1 MANAE
6 RLDIVPARFQVIVTV
21 RPRYACR
28 RCDAGVLQADTPSWL
43 IEGGLPTEGTLAR
56 LCCTNRLM
64 AEAPLSPDRLIPR
77 LQ

>member
-1 MANAE
+1 MRSDGSRNE
-6 RLDIVPARFQVIVTV
+6 DFLDLIKEIRDKWMSV
-21 RPRYACR
+21 RSLKYLKASQWFGNGIE
-28 RCDAGVLQADTPSWL
+28 ALQFL
-43 IEGGLPTEGTLAR
+43 G